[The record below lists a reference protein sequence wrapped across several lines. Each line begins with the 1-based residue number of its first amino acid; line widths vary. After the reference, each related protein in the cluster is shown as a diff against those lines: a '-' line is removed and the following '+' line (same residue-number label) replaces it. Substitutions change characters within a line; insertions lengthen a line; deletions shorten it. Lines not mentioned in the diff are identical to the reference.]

1 MSHEQPSGPGQPTP
15 AKAAAKGDCLNGL
28 DVLVVDDN
36 PTNRLVAKL
45 LLETLGARTSLAEDG
60 LEGVAAAEA
69 RRFDLILMDIQM
81 PRMDGVEAA
90 RRIRTL
96 QARGERT
103 PILACTA
110 NLLADQRADY
120 LAAGMDGVVAKPIV
134 AATLLQEVV
143 QALGVRAK
151 VRAA

>member
-1 MSHEQPSGPGQPTP
+1 MSKDQTSPESTP
-15 AKAAAKGDCLNGL
+15 PEADCLSGL

-36 PTNRLVAKL
+36 ATNRLVAQL
-45 LLETLGARTSLAEDG
+45 MLEALGARASLAEDG
-60 LEGVAAAEA
+60 VEGVAAAEQ

-81 PRMDGVEAA
+81 PRMDGVEAV

-96 QARGERT
+96 QAPGERT

-110 NLLADQRADY
+110 NLMPEQCAAY

-134 AATLLQEVV
+134 AGALLQEVV
-143 QALGVRAK
+143 RAMSS
-151 VRAA
+151 AAKAVAAA